1 MGLYRCHF
9 LDRND
14 QMQAAE
20 DIETEG
26 LAEAIGR
33 ALANEPLVVLADEP
47 TGNLDSAATAEVLRL
62 FEQLHVNGQTLV
74 IVTHDSRIAAT
85 ADRLVTMRDGRFV
98 DETRL
103 TGGTARSLGALTG
116 LEG

>member
-1 MGLYRCHF
+1 MALYRCHF

-33 ALANEPLVVLADEP
+33 ALAM
-47 TGNLDSAATAEVLRL
+47 LDHRPQHQSVEIWQGARKVYPIEASAA
-62 FEQLHVNGQTLV
+62 
-74 IVTHDSRIAAT
+74 
-85 ADRLVTMRDGRFV
+85 
-98 DETRL
+98 
-103 TGGTARSLGALTG
+103 
-116 LEG
+116 